1 MRKNEWKILKLLL
14 KILLRILRKNYEKQF
29 RDALRRLLN
38 EGTWR
43 KIVRDTCKMI
53 TTAIIYGIVGF
64 FLGAY
69 VGFHAGWNQAAE
81 ELVQIKDLLE
91 CVKKRQL
98 D

>member
-1 MRKNEWKILKLLL
+1 
-14 KILLRILRKNYEKQF
+14 
-29 RDALRRLLN
+29 
-38 EGTWR
+38 
-43 KIVRDTCKMI
+43 MI

-91 CVKKRQL
+91 CVKKQQ
-98 D
+98 